1 MDTPLFRRSIS
12 ALRCFKRAME
22 IDYSN
27 CKLWIEY
34 GSLAYIL
41 HSHASRQLKWVRKIK
56 NVILD
61 ICCMRK
67 CEELEKEF

>member
-1 MDTPLFRRSIS
+1 MDVPVFRRSIT

-41 HSHASRQLKWVRKIK
+41 HAHASRQLQWVGLMKTLLKI
-56 NVILD
+56 L
-61 ICCMRK
+61 C
-67 CEELEKEF
+67 LW